1 MFFDIHV
8 AGESAGRV
16 VFKLYD
22 DVVPIVR
29 TSVTPID
36 TVAPVPEANCVPV
49 QTAAN
54 FRGLC
59 TGKVSRLVSCHVH
72 TEWVLKV
79 GRMTMIDRCP
89 RTLGTKELLSTVLYL
104 VS

>member
-29 TSVTPID
+29 TSTIRIY
-36 TVAPVPEANCVPV
+36 TIGPVPKADCVRL

-59 TGKVSRLVSCHVH
+59 TGKVSPLVSYHVH